1 LQELFSCSKQQD
13 RTTTLHIVEC
23 VMHEMNSGS
32 KIEIIDITE
41 NSEYERYLY
50 KCLAPM
56 PFRKYRK
63 RREYLEAAIPKGFH
77 KNF

>member
-1 LQELFSCSKQQD
+1 MRE
-13 RTTTLHIVEC
+13 I
-23 VMHEMNSGS
+23 NSDS

-41 NSEYERYLY
+41 NSEYEKCLY

-63 RREYLEAAIPKGFH
+63 RREYIDVAIPNGFT
-77 KNF
+77 KKF

>member
-1 LQELFSCSKQQD
+1 
-13 RTTTLHIVEC
+13 
-23 VMHEMNSGS
+23 MHEMNSGS